1 MIVRDV
7 GDESGIVST
16 DESVANILD
25 RPDFWGTTGLVADK
39 KNKEGAK
46 VPSASTG
53 GRKGRSG
60 RTAESHVANALRSAY
75 EEAVKEDVPSEFL
88 DLLGKL
94 S

>member
-1 MIVRDV
+1 
-7 GDESGIVST
+7 VST
-16 DESVANILD
+16 SGEVTDTLD
-25 RPDFWGTTGLVADK
+25 RPDFRGTTGLAADK
-39 KNKEGAK
+39 TKRQGAK
-46 VPSASTG
+46 APSASNG
-53 GRKGRSG
+53 GRKGRGG